1 MIHEIW
7 LFLSGTG
14 LPLWSKQFGRVKH
27 TLDPTLIAGLLTA
40 IKGFSTQAIGSDLK
54 DLMLETDRLHNYL
67 VSDKVLF
74 TVHIDNRVPIEKM
87 DNLLSH
93 TKDELLS
100 VASQSELPLQDI
112 EKLSFKKFQTLVEV
126 IGPTLEKLA
135 VQISQLRQELLI
147 IFDESSF
154 DSTQLNFLSKIPEL
168 VPILTK
174 NQLSLTVKDLSTKK
188 IHFQQITSEIEFEK
202 SNSISELVN
211 FIETQQFFLKSLEKN
226 PSIIFIS
233 NAAISTFK
241 IPQAENLI
249 IISKDHIEIDD
260 LPQFRKI
267 TFELRKKIIDFYK
280 N

>member
-1 MIHEIW
+1 M
-7 LFLSGTG
+7 
-14 LPLWSKQFGRVKH
+14 RV
-27 TLDPTLIAGLLTA
+27 L
-40 IKGFSTQAIGSDLK
+40 
-54 DLMLETDRLHNYL
+54 
-67 VSDKVLF
+67 
-74 TVHIDNRVPIEKM
+74 
-87 DNLLSH
+87 
-93 TKDELLS
+93 
-100 VASQSELPLQDI
+100 
-112 EKLSFKKFQTLVEV
+112 FKKFQTLVEV

-267 TFELRKKIIDFYK
+267 TFEEV
-280 N
+280 